1 MGKVSKIVQFIILI
15 TLALGFSFA
24 IHSFFLDSRGL
35 PRYDNLIVRSYF
47 INGLLAS
54 LIYLIL
60 SILQEKLKNQ
70 IGFLFIGGSL
80 VKFIVFFILF
90 YPTYKEDG
98 IMERVEF
105 FAFFVPYLI
114 ALIIETFFTFKM
126 LKKLD

>member
-1 MGKVSKIVQFIILI
+1 MGKAPKIVQFIILI
-15 TLALGFSFA
+15 TAALGLSFA

-60 SILQEKLKNQ
+60 FLLHEKLKNQ

-90 YPTYKEDG
+90 YPTYKLDG
-98 IMERVEF
+98 NMERVEF

-114 ALIIETFFTFKM
+114 ALFIETFFTFKM